1 MKFSILQPTLKQ
13 ALALAGAH
21 IGKGGP
27 WGLVAIEATE
37 SNGLRVS
44 ARDQDNDG
52 WQFIKSELTTEQ
64 VQVLRLLGVSAM
76 TYGRRLPNDT
86 VRIS

>member
-37 SNGLRVS
+37 SNELRIS
-44 ARDQDNDG
+44 ARDQDSGVNCFMPAVVARPG
-52 WQFIKSELTTEQ
+52 GILLPEKLLAEL
-64 VQVLRLLGVSAM
+64 VGN
-76 TYGRRLPNDT
+76 LPP
-86 VRIS
+86 